1 MFNNLFFDIIFM
13 TLINNRNLKLIIRK
27 SMAILLVLLLC
38 APFLNFPINTASAK
52 ENSRKVTKING
63 RLCLED
69 EIIIK
74 FKDSK
79 SISTRSAELSSPEQ
93 LSSNDIVKS
102 KVPEG
107 KTLEQFIDEM
117 KKQDNIEFAQP
128 NYIYKLNATVNDPQV
143 LNNNQWH
150 HDTIND
156 FEAWDTTMGTSTV
169 KVAVLD
175 TGADLDHPD
184 LASQISLQTD
194 VVDDD
199 GDADDDLGHGTHVA
213 GIIAATENNNEGGA
227 GVAPNSELIIV
238 DVFLQYFDDESGKW
252 EWGASTTDIIEGIN
266 YAILND
272 ADVINMSLGGYS
284 YDPAQESAI
293 NAAVDNGIVVVCA
306 AGNDNVTDD
315 HFPSDSSYVISVIS
329 TDSSDNKAASSNYG
343 PQKDIS
349 APGENILSTYPISAE
364 YPTGY
369 VYMSG
374 TSMASPVV
382 SGVCALML
390 SVNPDL
396 SVDQVKNIL
405 YSTAVDLGTPGR
417 DDTFGY
423 GRINAEAAVIKATE
437 TVSKVTL
444 NNSTLDIQVGND
456 DSLVATVLPDTALN
470 KNVTWSSSNEN
481 IATVT
486 NGAVTGV
493 AEGSANITVT
503 TVDGNLTATCAINVS
518 PNTETVTGVTLDK
531 STLDLVAGSDGTL
544 VPTILPET
552 AGNKNVTWSTS
563 AEHIATVVDG
573 VVTGVAEGSADVTV
587 TTVDGSFTAVCS
599 VDVSP
604 DPNIAT
610 GVTLDKT
617 TLSLV
622 AGGSDTLVAT
632 ILPDT
637 AIEKNV
643 TWSSSNENIATVVD
657 GTVTAVAQGSA
668 DITVTTVDGS
678 FTAVCKVN
686 ISPGPN
692 SVTSVTLDKTLLELV
707 VDGSDTLVA
716 TALPE
721 VAINKDVTWS
731 SSAKDIASVV
741 DGTVTAVA
749 EGSADII
756 VTTVDGSYTAICTVN
771 VSPNPDYVG
780 GVTLSKTTMDLV
792 AGGSGIIT
800 ATVSPDTALNK
811 DVTWTSS
818 DKNVAIVSNGTITA
832 IAGGNADITATTV
845 DGSFTAVCRVNV
857 SPLTPV
863 EITDNVRIKLS
874 MGVTTS
880 VPIFVDGNYDL
891 VEAPSVSLPRQ
902 LYTIKLEGG
911 VLNLYYGTKL
921 LTSNTKITFKQH
933 TATEGLNNYL
943 WIDNYEHG
951 DRGYLGDMEFSIS
964 GPNILVVNHIY
975 MEDYL
980 YGVVP
985 YEMSNLWP
993 IEALKSQSIAAR
1005 TYAASNMS
1013 GTLYDMVDTTF
1024 DQVYKG
1030 YNENNTNTIA
1040 AINATSKKVLQYGSN
1055 LSPTYYAA
1063 SNGGY
1068 TDIPY
1073 HVWGGGYDWPFA
1085 VAEDPYDAANVY
1097 SPYEEIFFPV
1107 TINTQNPITVS
1118 DNVEGTPNKDNAV
1131 QYIKKKIFDSGKL
1144 QAAGYDVT
1152 TVNDFDLTGV
1162 LSLTAHTH
1170 DTNGGSE
1177 DHSRMPI
1184 SGINNCVDFIMATGT
1199 FKVSASK
1206 SSVVSEYEVTDVN
1219 LDLRYFD
1226 AANGITTY
1234 QVFNMSNLRLFVIE
1248 AKMDGDTLKGYSIY
1262 QRRYGHGVG
1271 MSQRGAQ
1278 QRANDGQTYSE
1289 ILSFYYPG
1297 TAAVVLD
1304 IKKQPLTDMGLLDDK
1319 TNAAVSCD
1327 SRLNVRTGTST
1338 SYTILGTV
1346 PNKARIEVTQEFV
1359 VPDWH
1364 KINYGNATAYVHKD
1378 FVILDGD
1385 VSVTGVSLNKSSVSL
1400 NVGGKYTLIPTIT
1413 PSNASNKSVTWSTS
1427 VAGTATVST
1436 TGEVTAHATGNATIT
1451 ATTVDGEHT
1460 ATCQITVAST
1470 PSQEITSSV
1479 YEVDQS
1485 NSMLLGVRD
1494 EITIAQL
1501 KSNLDNNQDNIKI
1514 YSADDTE
1521 ITDTSAL
1528 VATGMKVKL
1537 VIDDVVQDELEICI
1551 LGDVS
1556 GDGVIDI
1563 TDILYIRANILGTYT
1578 LENAAAISAELNE
1591 DGIIDITDILYIR
1604 AHILGTYDIT
1614 P

>member
-1 MFNNLFFDIIFM
+1 MKYQLFIDIIYM

-27 SMAILLVLLLC
+27 SMIFFLVLLLC
-38 APFLNFPINTASAK
+38 APFFRFPINTASAK
-52 ENSRKVTKING
+52 ENTRKVTKING
-63 RLCLED
+63 RLCLQD

-79 SISTRSAELSSPEQ
+79 SLSEKSNELSSLQ
-93 LSSNDIVKS
+93 QISRNNIVKS

-117 KKQDNIEFAQP
+117 KKQDNIEFVQP
-128 NYIYKLNATVNDPQV
+128 NYIYQLDATVNDPQV

-150 HDTIND
+150 HATIND

-184 LASQISLQTD
+184 LASQIAYQTD
-194 VVDDD
+194 VVDNDSL
-199 GDADDDLGHGTHVA
+199 ADDDHGHGTHVA
-213 GIIAATENNNEGGA
+213 GIIAATENNNTGGA
-227 GVAPNSELIIV
+227 GVAPNCQLMVV
-238 DVFLQYFDDESGKW
+238 DVFLYYLDDTSGKW
-252 EWGASTTDIIEGIN
+252 EWGASTTDIVEGIN
-266 YAILND
+266 YAVENG
-272 ADVINMSLGGYS
+272 ADIINMSLGGYDI
-284 YDPAQESAI
+284 DPAQESAV
-293 NAAVDNGIVVVCA
+293 NYAVNNGVVVVCA
-306 AGNDNVTDD
+306 AGNDDVSNDT
-315 HFPSDSSYVISVIS
+315 FPADYDSAISVIS
-329 TDSSDNKAASSNYG
+329 TDFSDNKAATSNFG

-349 APGENILSTYPISAE
+349 APGEAIVSTYMDGSYIA
-364 YPTGY
+364 
-369 VYMSG
+369 MSG

-382 SGVCALML
+382 AGVCALML

-396 SVDQVKNIL
+396 SIDQVKNIL
-405 YSTAVDLGTPGR
+405 YSTAVDLGTPDR

-423 GRINAEAAVIKATE
+423 GRVNAKAAVLKAAD

-444 NNSTLDIQVGND
+444 DKTTMDVSAGSSDTLVT
-456 DSLVATVLPDTALN
+456 TVLPDTASN
-470 KNVTWSSSNEN
+470 KNVTWSSNKES
-481 IATVT
+481 IATV
-486 NGAVTGV
+486 
-493 AEGSANITVT
+493 I
-503 TVDGNLTATCAINVS
+503 DGI
-518 PNTETVTGVTLDK
+518 VTGVTP
-531 STLDLVAGSDGTL
+531 GT
-544 VPTILPET
+544 
-552 AGNKNVTWSTS
+552 
-563 AEHIATVVDG
+563 
-573 VVTGVAEGSADVTV
+573 
-587 TTVDGSFTAVCS
+587 
-599 VDVSP
+599 
-604 DPNIAT
+604 
-610 GVTLDKT
+610 
-617 TLSLV
+617 
-622 AGGSDTLVAT
+622 
-632 ILPDT
+632 
-637 AIEKNV
+637 
-643 TWSSSNENIATVVD
+643 
-657 GTVTAVAQGSA
+657 A

-678 FTAVCKVN
+678 ITAMCTVNVTPTAVTGVTLDKETLDLVAGGTGTLVATVSPDTATNKDITWSSSKTNIATVTDGTVTAVEQGACEITVTTVDGSFTDVCAVN

-692 SVTSVTLDKTLLELV
+692 SVTSVTLDKTSLDLMV
-707 VDGSDTLVA
+707 GNSDTLVA
-716 TALPE
+716 TVLPE
-721 VAINKDVTWS
+721 VATNKDVTWAS
-731 SSAKDIASVV
+731 SNTNIATVKDGIVTGIAQ
-741 DGTVTAVA
+741 DTCDITVTT
-749 EGSADII
+749 I
-756 VTTVDGSYTAICTVN
+756 DGSYKAVCKVN
-771 VSPNPDYVG
+771 VYPNPDLVSG
-780 GVTLSKTTMDLV
+780 ITLDKTTLDLV
-792 AGGSGIIT
+792 AGGSAILT

-845 DGSFTAVCRVNV
+845 DGSFTTVCRVNV

-880 VPIFVDGNYDL
+880 VPVFVDGNYDI

-902 LYTIKLEGG
+902 LYTVKLEGG
-911 VLNLYYGTKL
+911 ILNLYYGTTL
-921 LTSNTKITFKQH
+921 LTSKTKLTFKQH

-985 YEMSNLWP
+985 YEMSNSWP

-1013 GTLYDMVDTTF
+1013 GTLYDMVDTTS

-1085 VAEDPYDAANVY
+1085 IAEDPYDAANVY

-1107 TINTQNPITVS
+1107 TINAQNPITVS

-1131 QYIKKKIFDSGKL
+1131 QYIKKQIFDSGKL
-1144 QAAGYDVT
+1144 QSAGYDVT
-1152 TVNDFDLTGV
+1152 TVNDFDLTGI
-1162 LSLTAHTH
+1162 LSLTPHTH

-1184 SGINNCVDFIMATGT
+1184 SGVNNCVDFIMATGT

-1206 SSVVSEYEVTDVN
+1206 SSVVSEYEVADVN

-1234 QVFNMSNLRLFVIE
+1234 QVFNMSNLRLFVVE
-1248 AKMDGDTLKGYSIY
+1248 AKMEGDTLKGYSIY

-1278 QRANDGQTYSE
+1278 QRANDGQTYAE

-1297 TAAVVLD
+1297 TAAVALD
-1304 IKKQPLTDMGLLDDK
+1304 IKKQPLTDMGLLDDN
-1319 TNAAVSCD
+1319 TNAAVSCE

-1346 PNKARIEVTQEFV
+1346 PNKARIQVVQAFV
-1359 VPDWH
+1359 APDWH
-1364 KINYGNATAYVHKD
+1364 LINYGNANAYVHKD

-1385 VSVTGVSLNKSSVSL
+1385 VSVTGVSLNKNSVSL

-1427 VAGTATVST
+1427 ASGIATVST

-1460 ATCQITVAST
+1460 ATCQITVSDT
-1470 PSQEITSSV
+1470 PSQEITSNV
-1479 YEVDQS
+1479 YTVDQS
-1485 NSMLLGVRD
+1485 NSMLLGVKD
-1494 EITIAQL
+1494 EITVAQL

-1514 YSADDTE
+1514 YTADDTE
-1521 ITDTSAL
+1521 ITDTSTI
-1528 VATGMKVKL
+1528 VTTGMKVKL

-1551 LGDVS
+1551 MGDVS

-1578 LENAAAISAELNE
+1578 IENAAAVSAELNE
-1591 DGIIDITDILYIR
+1591 DGMIDITDILYIR